1 MSEDKKDL
9 NKTSNMNS
17 SSNEKKLDVT
27 NDVNQNKPE
36 DKIKN
41 DTPDVV
47 SVDPQI
53 KESDGKNTEPKSP
66 EIKNSKKISSNSDQ
80 EKKNTNE
87 KISQIKDENVN
98 EQNSSLKTNNKK
110 GVKTLKASSNKT
122 KKANN
127 AENKQTEAKF
137 NNSELNNKV
146 VEQPEYIEKLVS
158 INRVA
163 KVVKGGRRF
172 SFAALVVVG
181 DGNGMVGHGKGK
193 AKEVPEAIKKATDEA
208 KIKMIRV
215 PLRQGRTLHHDI
227 KGRFDSGKVYLRSA
241 PSGTGVIAGG
251 PMRAVFEA
259 LGIQDIVAKSVGTSN
274 PHNMVRATFEALK
287 SAYSPKII
295 ASRRGLKINEITKR
309 RKVSQGGVEG
319 VKN

>member
-1 MSEDKKDL
+1 MVDEKKENNVTVKATQKNKSINDEKSERNSDSIVQPLETNKAEDKEEKKYEKKNPSVSETIKD
-9 NKTSNMNS
+9 NS
-17 SSNEKKLDVT
+17 LKGDNVPGSISDNADSEKIQTKKLIGKKLDSK
-27 NDVNQNKPE
+27 NENSPNKSANR
-36 DKIKN
+36 K
-41 DTPDVV
+41 TPDQ
-47 SVDPQI
+47 SVQD
-53 KESDGKNTEPKSP
+53 KSS
-66 EIKNSKKISSNSDQ
+66 EG
-80 EKKNTNE
+80 NE
-87 KISQIKDENVN
+87 LV
-98 EQNSSLKTNNKK
+98 
-110 GVKTLKASSNKT
+110 
-122 KKANN
+122 
-127 AENKQTEAKF
+127 
-137 NNSELNNKV
+137 
-146 VEQPEYIEKLVS
+146 EKLVS

-181 DGNGMVGHGKGK
+181 DGNGLVGHGKGK

-208 KIKMIRV
+208 KNQMIRV

-227 KGRFDSGKVYLRSA
+227 KGRYDSGKVYLRSA

-287 SAYSPKII
+287 NVSSPKII
-295 ASRRGLKINEITKR
+295 AMRRGLKINEITKR
-309 RKVSQGGVEG
+309 RKLDKEVSD